1 MAREF
6 RVHFILGGLML
17 PLALAACAMAQMH
30 PPEELSAV
38 GRACG
43 AAEGEVI
50 QDFEEKRIL
59 FLYAIHPPQAEI
71 HCVALWARRHHL
83 HLAYV
88 DAVNFQGQ

>member
-1 MAREF
+1 MSVR
-6 RVHFILGGLML
+6 FILAGLML
-17 PLALAACAMAQMH
+17 PFALSACATAQMH

-50 QDFEEKRIL
+50 QDAEEKRIL
-59 FLYAIHPPQAEI
+59 FLYAVHPPQAEV
-71 HCVALWARRHHL
+71 HCLALWARRHHL